1 MRSTLAFCF
10 LIMTLAMLMTP
21 GFGTA
26 QELYPVKL
34 NLMDNNGGVLSG
46 ATVTI
51 VGYGTVTS
59 GTSGTVQM
67 QLKAGEYDV
76 SVYYLSMQ
84 VLVGS
89 ITVLAAAEF
98 PLKCAV
104 FSVQMTL
111 TGLPSNVTLLGIA
124 RIAGNTVTARSNGTG
139 VLRFP
144 QLPKGTASVL
154 AFMHDRGTT
163 RLVAEGDVEV
173 NGNVV
178 LSLAPS
184 FDYRIMNV
192 RVFDA
197 SGSPVEGA
205 VVRVDESLENAT
217 DVAGRTVLYA
227 KDGSHHITVDFYGNK
242 VLSDQNLQ
250 VSRDDSWNFNTTVTR
265 LTLTL
270 FDEGSNPV
278 RGSSVL
284 LQVGNHNFTLT
295 TSSTGIVELSQAPY
309 GLTNGVPMAVA
320 VIGNVPSSF
329 AFKGSPVT
337 VHVFTH
343 GLKLKLEATR
353 AYMLGP
359 LTIRVEV
366 YLGDVIVKNATVQLK
381 SGGTVVDK
389 GTTDRGYA
397 LLSMLLGL
405 GSQVT
410 VTVEASALGMSAA
423 QDLTVGTSSFVPITM
438 PLAFIPV
445 IMFEVLRRRVRDQLR
460 RVPPA
465 RTRKKRRPSA
475 EQREKPP
482 SPLRPLLRKSI

>member
-1 MRSTLAFCF
+1 MRSTLAFFF
-10 LIMTLAMLMTP
+10 LIITLAALMAP
-21 GFGTA
+21 GVGAA

-34 NLMDNNGGVLSG
+34 NLMDNNGGVLVG
-46 ATVTI
+46 AVVTI
-51 VGYGTVTS
+51 VGYGTKTS
-59 GTSGTVQM
+59 GASGTTQM
-67 QLKAGEYDV
+67 QLKAGEYNV
-76 SVYYLSMQ
+76 SVYYLSVQ

-104 FSVQMTL
+104 FSAQITL
-111 TGLPSNVTLLGIA
+111 TGLPSNMTLFGMA
-124 RIAGNTVTARSNGTG
+124 RIAGNTITVRDNGASG
-139 VLRFP
+139 LRFP

-154 AFMHDRGTT
+154 AFVQDRGTT
-163 RLVAEGDVEV
+163 RLVAEEDIEV

-178 LSLAPS
+178 LSLASS
-184 FDYRIMNV
+184 FDYRIMNI

-205 VVRVDESLENAT
+205 VVRADGSLENAT

-227 KDGSHHITVDFYGNK
+227 KDGPHRVTIDFYGDE
-242 VLSDQNLQ
+242 VLSDQSLQ
-250 VSRDDSWNFNTTVTR
+250 VWRDDSWVFNTTVTR

-278 RGSSVL
+278 QGVSVV

-295 TSSTGIVELSQAPY
+295 TSSTGIVELAQAPY
-309 GLTNGVPMAVA
+309 DLTNGIPMAVA
-320 VIGNVPSSF
+320 VIGNVPTSF
-329 AFKGSPVT
+329 AFKGAPVT

-343 GLKLKLEATR
+343 GLRLKLEATR

-381 SGGTVVDK
+381 RGDTVVDK
-389 GTTDRGYA
+389 GTTTRGYT
-397 LLSMLLGL
+397 LLSTSLGL
-405 GSQVT
+405 ESRVT
-410 VTVEASALGMSAA
+410 VTVEASALGMSTT
-423 QDLTVGTSSFVPITM
+423 QDLTVSTNSLVPLTM

-445 IMFEVLRRRVRDQLR
+445 VMFEVLRRRVRDQLR
-460 RVPPA
+460 RTPPA
-465 RTRKKRRPSA
+465 RKRKKR
-475 EQREKPP
+475 
-482 SPLRPLLRKSI
+482 